1 MVTYR
6 KSDQIL
12 DKNRLQALFSE
23 LTRREF
29 TPDLDRINSL
39 IQTGSLFCYVAEE
52 DGEWVGMCYLVPCQT
67 AMTDKLWI
75 EDVVVHSS
83 ARGKGIGRGLLEFA
97 LEDGR
102 KRFPDCVFYLTS
114 RPSRVAARKLYTDLG
129 FQEYETGVFK
139 K

>member
-1 MVTYR
+1 
-6 KSDQIL
+6 
-12 DKNRLQALFSE
+12 
-23 LTRREF
+23 
-29 TPDLDRINSL
+29 
-39 IQTGSLFCYVAEE
+39 
-52 DGEWVGMCYLVPCQT
+52 
-67 AMTDKLWI
+67 MTDKLWI